1 MDFRPTAPPP
11 GRLVR
16 LGLILDTRSD
26 WSQLSEVARMCD
38 GAGFDACGS
47 RTGSHPRTT
56 SPARKPGPCCA
67 TVARDV
73 RRARLGAIVNPAFRP
88 PAVLAAM
95 ARTLDDALGG
105 RLELSFT
112 AGSNLAEHL
121 ALGLDFPDE
130 DAAWHRAEGYA
141 AIVREL
147 PRPPTLAIVGATP
160 AAFDVAAR
168 IADDVVLPPSDPGG
182 VAHAVD
188 LLRAAC
194 ERNERDVAAIGVA
207 MMVPVSIGRTT
218 AEASARAEADPRF
231 RGLGSVREVGI
242 FGTLEQCQ
250 ERVIELAHA
259 GISDLRCAVP
269 NAPDMPDVLAQLTAI
284 AIGTVDVLTP
294 GSPRSKSPDP
304 PAGVGRA
311 RLGQREVRRDPLRRL
326 LHERQ
331 ELLHDPLDAD
341 AERV

>member
-1 MDFRPTAPPP
+1 MDFRPTVPPP

-26 WSQLSEVARMCD
+26 WSGLSEVARMCD
-38 GAGFDACGS
+38 GAGFDALWVEDRLVSEDDVLCKEAWTVLS
-47 RTGSHPRTT
+47 
-56 SPARKPGPCCA
+56 

-73 RRARLGAIVNPAFRP
+73 HHARLGAIVNPAFRP

-95 ARTLDDALGG
+95 ARTLDDTLGG

-130 DAAWHRAEGYA
+130 DAAWHRAEGCA
-141 AIVREL
+141 AIVRDL
-147 PRPPTLAIVGATP
+147 PRSPTLAIVGGTA

-168 IADDVVLPPSDPGG
+168 IADDVVLPPSDPAG

-188 LLRAAC
+188 LLRQAC

-259 GISDLRCAVP
+259 GVSDLRCAVP

-304 PAGVGRA
+304 PQGWGGRA
-311 RLGQREVRRDPLRRL
+311 
-326 LHERQ
+326 
-331 ELLHDPLDAD
+331 
-341 AERV
+341 

>member
-1 MDFRPTAPPP
+1 M
-11 GRLVR
+11 
-16 LGLILDTRSD
+16 S
-26 WSQLSEVARMCD
+26 
-38 GAGFDACGS
+38 
-47 RTGSHPRTT
+47 
-56 SPARKPGPCCA
+56 

-130 DAAWHRAEGYA
+130 EAAWHRAEGYA
-141 AIVREL
+141 AIVRDL
-147 PRPPTLAIVGATP
+147 PRPPTLAIVGATA

-182 VAHAVD
+182 VVHAVH

-194 ERNERDVAAIGVA
+194 ERNERDVAAIGIA

-231 RGLGSVREVGI
+231 RELGSVREVGI

-304 PAGVGRA
+304 PEGWGGRA
-311 RLGQREVRRDPLRRL
+311 
-326 LHERQ
+326 
-331 ELLHDPLDAD
+331 
-341 AERV
+341 

>member
-1 MDFRPTAPPP
+1 MDFRPTVPAP

-16 LGLILDTRSD
+16 LGLVLDTRND
-26 WSQLSEVARMCD
+26 WSRLSETARMCD
-38 GAGFDACGS
+38 GAGFDALWIED
-47 RTGSHPRTT
+47 RL
-56 SPARKPGPCCA
+56 ARNDDEAGPKEA
-67 TVARDV
+67 WTVLSIVARDV
-73 RRARLGAIVNPAFRP
+73 HRARLGAILNPAFRP

-112 AGSNLAEHL
+112 AGSHLAEHI

-130 DAAWHRAEGYA
+130 GAAWHRAEGYA
-141 AIVREL
+141 AIVRGL
-147 PRPPTLAIVGATP
+147 LDRPTLAIAGDSSP
-160 AAFDVAAR
+160 AFDVAAR
-168 IADDVVLPPSDPGG
+168 IADDVVLSPTDPG
-182 VAHAVD
+182 AAARLVD
-188 LLRAAC
+188 LIRIAC
-194 ERNERDVAAIGVA
+194 ERNDRDVATIGVA
-207 MMVPVSIGRTT
+207 MVVPVSIGRTT

-231 RGLGSVREVGI
+231 QSRGSAHEVGV

-259 GISDLRCAVP
+259 GISELRCVVP

-304 PAGVGRA
+304 PAGWGGRA
-311 RLGQREVRRDPLRRL
+311 
-326 LHERQ
+326 
-331 ELLHDPLDAD
+331 
-341 AERV
+341 

>member
-1 MDFRPTAPPP
+1 
-11 GRLVR
+11 VR

-26 WSQLSEVARMCD
+26 WSGLSEVARMCD
-38 GAGFDACGS
+38 GAGFDALWVED
-47 RTGSHPRTT
+47 RLT
-56 SPARKPGPCCA
+56 SEDDEPGKEAWTVLA
-67 TVARDV
+67 TIARDV

-112 AGSNLAEHL
+112 AGSNLSEHL

-147 PRPPTLAIVGATP
+147 PRPPTLAIVGATA

-168 IADDVVLPPSDPGG
+168 IADDVVLPPSDTGG

-207 MMVPVSIGRTT
+207 MTVPVSIGRTT

-231 RGLGSVREVGI
+231 LGLGSVREVGI

-304 PAGVGRA
+304 PQGWGGRA
-311 RLGQREVRRDPLRRL
+311 
-326 LHERQ
+326 
-331 ELLHDPLDAD
+331 
-341 AERV
+341 

>member
-1 MDFRPTAPPP
+1 M
-11 GRLVR
+11 
-16 LGLILDTRSD
+16 
-26 WSQLSEVARMCD
+26 LS
-38 GAGFDACGS
+38 
-47 RTGSHPRTT
+47 
-56 SPARKPGPCCA
+56 

-73 RRARLGAIVNPAFRP
+73 HRARLGAIVNPAFRP

-95 ARTLDDALGG
+95 ARTLDGAIGG

-130 DAAWHRAEGYA
+130 DAAWHRAEGCA

-147 PRPPTLAIVGATP
+147 PRPPTLAVVGATP

-194 ERNERDVAAIGVA
+194 ERNEREVTAIGVA
-207 MMVPVSIGRTT
+207 MTVPVSIGRTT

-231 RGLGSVREVGI
+231 RGLGSLREVGI

-269 NAPDMPDVLAQLTAI
+269 NAPDMPDVLAQLMAI

-304 PAGVGRA
+304 PQGWGGRA
-311 RLGQREVRRDPLRRL
+311 
-326 LHERQ
+326 
-331 ELLHDPLDAD
+331 
-341 AERV
+341 

>member
-26 WSQLSEVARMCD
+26 WSGLSEVARMCD
-38 GAGFDACGS
+38 GAGFDALWVED
-47 RTGSHPRTT
+47 RLT
-56 SPARKPGPCCA
+56 SEDDEPGKEAWTVLA
-67 TVARDV
+67 TIARDV

-112 AGSNLAEHL
+112 AGSNLSEHL

-147 PRPPTLAIVGATP
+147 PRPPTLAIVGATA

-182 VAHAVD
+182 V
-188 LLRAAC
+188 
-194 ERNERDVAAIGVA
+194 
-207 MMVPVSIGRTT
+207 
-218 AEASARAEADPRF
+218 
-231 RGLGSVREVGI
+231 
-242 FGTLEQCQ
+242 
-250 ERVIELAHA
+250 AHA

-304 PAGVGRA
+304 PQGWGGRA
-311 RLGQREVRRDPLRRL
+311 
-326 LHERQ
+326 
-331 ELLHDPLDAD
+331 
-341 AERV
+341 

>member
-16 LGLILDTRSD
+16 LGLILDTRND
-26 WSQLSEVARMCD
+26 WSGLSEVARMCD
-38 GAGFDACGS
+38 GAGFDALWVEDRLVS
-47 RTGSHPRTT
+47 EDDVPRKEAWTVL
-56 SPARKPGPCCA
+56 A

-112 AGSNLAEHL
+112 AGSNVAEHL

-130 DAAWHRAEGYA
+130 EAAWHRAEGYA
-141 AIVREL
+141 AIVRDL
-147 PRPPTLAIVGATP
+147 PRPPTLAIVGATA

-194 ERNERDVAAIGVA
+194 ERNERNAAAIGIA

-304 PAGVGRA
+304 PQGWGGRA
-311 RLGQREVRRDPLRRL
+311 
-326 LHERQ
+326 
-331 ELLHDPLDAD
+331 
-341 AERV
+341 

>member
-16 LGLILDTRSD
+16 LGLILDTRND
-26 WSQLSEVARMCD
+26 WSRLSEVARMCD
-38 GAGFDACGS
+38 GAGFDALWVEDRLAS
-47 RTGSHPRTT
+47 EDDS
-56 SPARKPGPCCA
+56 ARKEAWTVLA
-67 TVARDV
+67 TIARDV

-88 PAVLAAM
+88 PAVFAAM
-95 ARTLDDALGG
+95 ARTLDDALAG

-112 AGSNLAEHL
+112 AGSSLSEHL

-141 AIVREL
+141 QIIRGL
-147 PRPPTLAIVGATP
+147 PRPPTLAIVGATA

-168 IADDVVLPPSDPGG
+168 TADDVVLPPSDPGG
-182 VAHAVD
+182 VAHAVH
-188 LLRAAC
+188 LLRQAC
-194 ERNERDVAAIGVA
+194 ERNERNVDAIGIA
-207 MMVPVSIGRTT
+207 MTVPVSIGRTT
-218 AEASARAEADPRF
+218 AEASARAEADQRF
-231 RGLGSVREVGI
+231 LGSVSVRDVGI

-259 GISDLRCAVP
+259 GVSDLRCSVP

-284 AIGTVDVLTP
+284 AVGTVDVLMP

-304 PAGVGRA
+304 PAGWGGRA
-311 RLGQREVRRDPLRRL
+311 
-326 LHERQ
+326 
-331 ELLHDPLDAD
+331 
-341 AERV
+341 

>member
-16 LGLILDTRSD
+16 LGLILDTSDRSR
-26 WSQLSEVARMCD
+26 LSEVARMCD
-38 GAGFDACGS
+38 GAGFDALWVQDRLVSGDDE
-47 RTGSHPRTT
+47 
-56 SPARKPGPCCA
+56 PGDEA
-67 TVARDV
+67 WTALVRIGHDV
-73 RRARLGAIVNPAFRP
+73 RHARFGVIVNPMFRR

-95 ARTLDDALGG
+95 ARTLGESLGG
-105 RLELSFT
+105 RCELSFT
-112 AGSNLAEHL
+112 AGSNPAEHL
-121 ALGLDFPDE
+121 QLGPDLPDE
-130 DAAWHRAEGYA
+130 DAAWDRAESDL
-141 AIVREL
+141 AIVRDL
-147 PRPPTLAIVGATP
+147 PHPPTLAIVGATP
-160 AAFDVAAR
+160 VAFDVAAR

-182 VAHAVD
+182 VARSVD
-188 LLRAAC
+188 LLRQAC
-194 ERNERDVAAIGVA
+194 ERNERDVAAIGIA

-231 RGLGSVREVGI
+231 QRVGSIREVGI

-269 NAPDMPDVLAQLTAI
+269 NVPDMPDVLAQLTAI

-304 PAGVGRA
+304 PDGWGGRA
-311 RLGQREVRRDPLRRL
+311 
-326 LHERQ
+326 
-331 ELLHDPLDAD
+331 
-341 AERV
+341 

>member
-16 LGLILDTRSD
+16 LGLILDTRND
-26 WSQLSEVARMCD
+26 WSGLSEVARMCD
-38 GAGFDACGS
+38 GAGFDALWVEDRFVS
-47 RTGSHPRTT
+47 EDDVPRKE
-56 SPARKPGPCCA
+56 AW
-67 TVARDV
+67 TVLSTIARDV

-88 PAVLAAM
+88 PAILAAM

-105 RLELSFT
+105 RLELSFM

-121 ALGLDFPDE
+121 ALGLDFPDGDE
-130 DAAWHRAEGYA
+130 AWHRAEGCVA
-141 AIVREL
+141 VVRDL
-147 PRPPTLAIVGATP
+147 SRSPTLAIVGHTP

-182 VAHAVD
+182 VTHHVD
-188 LLRAAC
+188 VLRQAC
-194 ERNERDVAAIGVA
+194 ERNERDVASIGIA
-207 MMVPVSIGRTT
+207 TMVPVSIGRTT

-231 RGLGSVREVGI
+231 GDIGSAREAGI

-284 AIGTVDVLTP
+284 AIGTVDVLAP

-304 PAGVGRA
+304 PEGWGGRA
-311 RLGQREVRRDPLRRL
+311 
-326 LHERQ
+326 
-331 ELLHDPLDAD
+331 
-341 AERV
+341 